1 MANELGVQPR
11 VAVTSDLWT
20 HESTNMP
27 YITVTAHYV
36 TSEWKLSAVILATRN
51 IEGKKTAQN
60 IYTVIQAILVEFSA
74 DRPTNVF
81 VTDNGA
87 NMKAAFAH
95 HQWLSCAGHNINLA
109 VSHALDGKMDDEA
122 PLIANVRHAEITL
135 LVSACKEIVTR
146 VKRTQIQSKLETTLK
161 QVSIWKHQFN
171 VAFDN
176 LSIF

>member
-1 MANELGVQPR
+1 MANELEVQPR

-36 TSEWKLSAVILATRN
+36 TSEWKLSAVILATRP
-51 IEGKKTAQN
+51 IEGKKSAQN
-60 IYTVIQAILVEFSA
+60 IYSAIDAILVEFGAS
-74 DRPTNVF
+74 RQFNIC

-87 NMKAAFAH
+87 NIKSAFAQH
-95 HQWLSCAGHNINLA
+95 LWVSCTGHNINLV
-109 VSHALDGKMDDEA
+109 VSQALDGKFDNDA
-122 PLIANVRHAEITL
+122 PLIAYVRHTEITL

-161 QVSIWKHQFN
+161 QVYIRRHKLN
-171 VAFDN
+171 VPFDN
-176 LSIF
+176 